1 VEEQI
6 SEINR
11 YSKKIDVLYIED
23 KNLQK
28 NNTSQFLNEIFNSL
42 IIVNNFKDGLSAL
55 KKNKIRLVIVNFLIK
70 DKNELKPIK
79 QIIDKD
85 KDLHMIILL
94 EKNNVDILYE
104 ATKLNIDGYILKPFE
119 NTQLIEEIGKIIKKL
134 KLEHESKSYQYY
146 LDQYLKLIERSNI
159 ISKTDADG
167 FITYAN
173 DSFCKICGFQKNEL
187 IGKKH
192 NIMKHPENP
201 KELYESMWHTIKDEK
216 RSWEGVIKNRAKD
229 GKSYYVKT
237 IITPIKNFEG
247 DVVEYIAVRDSLSAI
262 LNDKKYIIDKIR
274 KNKLSILVLV
284 QIDEFDMLDKFYN
297 AITIDQIEKDFSFNL
312 AYYLPKSYKFENIYS
327 LGDGRFGLL
336 TEFDNFNKTN
346 LNIKNYLNQFVDKVR
361 NSTLKLDDMEFNLNI
376 TVSYAIG
383 KFMLYED
390 AKAGLDK
397 AIKKKTKLNFSNDFS
412 IAVNEEAKQN
422 LKMIRTVKIALENY
436 NIISYFQPI
445 INNRTKE
452 IEKYESLVRL
462 IDEKGE
468 IISPFSFLDISKQAN
483 YYNKITERVLE
494 NSFKI
499 LQKVRTELSIN
510 LSAIDI
516 ERKQIRE
523 KIFNLLDENIDDAPR
538 IVFELLEDENIKDF
552 TLIEN
557 FIKEVKTRGV
567 KIAIDDFG
575 SGYSNF
581 ERLLKF
587 EPDILKIDGSLIKNI
602 EKDIYSKNIVETVVL
617 FAQRQKIKTVAEY
630 VENETIFNILNNM
643 GVDYSQGYYFGKPGE
658 L

>member
-1 VEEQI
+1 MEEQI